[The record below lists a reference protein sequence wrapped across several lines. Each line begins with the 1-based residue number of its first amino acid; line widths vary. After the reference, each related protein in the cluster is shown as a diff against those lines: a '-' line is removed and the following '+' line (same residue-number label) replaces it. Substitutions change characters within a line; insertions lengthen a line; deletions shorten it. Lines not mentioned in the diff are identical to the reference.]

1 MGRILK
7 TDHRYKML
15 ARIPKV
21 RDGTVV
27 FRKKPGRAK
36 YIITVM
42 EINGAVHSVLYRM
55 SVVYDEGAPI
65 MAMSFRDFLRI

>member
-1 MGRILK
+1 
-7 TDHRYKML
+7 ML
-15 ARIPKV
+15 SKIPRV

-42 EINGAVHSVLYRM
+42 EINGNVHSVLYRM
-55 SVVYDEGAPI
+55 SVVYDEGTPV
-65 MAMSFRDFLRI
+65 MAMSYRDFLRI